1 MSARRGSV
9 GTVALGLAV
18 GSAFFLV
25 ALPVAAQVPA
35 AERGVIREA
44 GVLEARGRLDD
55 AEAALERFLAS
66 EPGSAA
72 ALFALDR
79 VLRAQD
85 RWLDVLPALDRLLA
99 VEPDAPGV
107 RHLKLRVL
115 AGADSTEALVR
126 ETEAWIRLAPTD
138 TDRYRE
144 AASFWERAFGIKS
157 ALELLRRG
165 RERNGDEAALA
176 AEIGD
181 LLLRAGQPVSAAA
194 EWALAADGSAEGAD
208 VVLRKLRGGSAGVQT
223 EVVDSIVAALSV
235 GSGAQ
240 RMVVVR
246 LALLSGRSAEALVLA
261 RKSAPELDTSSR
273 RTFLEELVHRADDV
287 RALQVILWAL
297 TALRGSVSDGTE
309 ARILDQRIA
318 DLALA
323 AGDTAAALSAGERLA
338 RGLPQGSTAR
348 RRLLADRIR
357 VEAPTAVP
365 ADLLARLTEF
375 RREFPEAPELDGLS
389 ATVAVT
395 LQRRGESA
403 AAEEAL
409 AGVGGPRSALER
421 AYLLLERGEL
431 GGAREAFMLAV
442 SGLTAISAT
451 ETIQLAS
458 LLGRLSSAGARVVAD
473 AAVTAHHGD
482 EPAAARALERAVAGL
497 PASDRPAVL
506 AQAARVADLGAV
518 SQDAARIRGLLVE
531 GYPDA
536 VESGE
541 AALALARWHART
553 REGVPT
559 AVRLLEELILRDAG
573 SAVVPAAR
581 RELERLQGET

>member
-1 MSARRGSV
+1 MP
-9 GTVALGLAV
+9 LGLAV
-18 GSAFFLV
+18 GSAFFL
-25 ALPVAAQVPA
+25 ATLPVTAQVPA
-35 AERGVIREA
+35 VERGVIREA
-44 GVLEARGRLDD
+44 GALQARGRLDD
-55 AEAALERFLAS
+55 AEAMLEGFLAS

-85 RWLDVLPALDRLLA
+85 RWLDVLSALDRLLA
-99 VEPDAPGV
+99 VQPDAPGV

-115 AGADSTEALVR
+115 ADADSTEALAR

-144 AASFWERAFGIKS
+144 AASFWERAFGIES

-165 RERNGDEAALA
+165 RERSGDEAALA
-176 AEIGD
+176 AEMGD
-181 LLLRAGQPVSAAA
+181 LLLRAGQPGSSAA
-194 EWALAADGSAEGAD
+194 EWALAVDGSTEGAD
-208 VVLRKLRGGSAGVQT
+208 VVLSKLREASAGVQA
-223 EVVDSIVAALSV
+223 EFVDSIVAVLSA

-240 RMVVVR
+240 RMVAVR
-246 LALLSGRSAEALVLA
+246 LVLLSGHSAEALALA
-261 RKSAPELDTSSR
+261 RKSAPELETSSR
-273 RTFLEELVHRADDV
+273 RTFLEELTRRADDV
-287 RALQVILWAL
+287 RAPQVSLWAL
-297 TALRGSVSDGTE
+297 TELRGSASGGTE
-309 ARILDQRIA
+309 ARVLDQRIA

-323 AGDTAAALSAGERLA
+323 AGDTAAALSASERLA
-338 RGLPQGSTAR
+338 RGLPQGSAAR

-357 VEAPTAVP
+357 IEAPTAVP
-365 ADLLARLTEF
+365 ADLIARLTEF
-375 RREFPEAPELDGLS
+375 RSEFPGAPELDGLA
-389 ATVAVT
+389 ATAAVT

-403 AAEEAL
+403 AAEEVL

-421 AYLLLERGEL
+421 AYLLLERGDL
-431 GGAREAFMLAV
+431 GGARDAFMLAV

-473 AAVTAHHGD
+473 AAVMAHHGD

-506 AQAARVADLGAV
+506 AQAARLADLSGA
-518 SQDAARIRGLLVE
+518 SRDAARIRGLLVE
-531 GYPDA
+531 GHPDA

-559 AVRLLEELILRDAG
+559 AVRILEELILRDPG

-581 RELERLQGET
+581 RELERLRGET